1 MQRDARNREPTQS
14 ASTMTSYRGRLIST
28 GTYLLLLSGCAVLLS
43 FISRSL
49 FEHNRGSRYCAGCR
63 VLF

>member
-1 MQRDARNREPTQS
+1 MQRNAGNREPTQS
-14 ASTMTSYRGRLIST
+14 ANIMTSYRGRLIST
-28 GTYLLLLSGCAVLLS
+28 GTYLLFLSSCAILLS

-49 FEHNRGSRYCAGCR
+49 FEYNRGPRYCARCR